1 MSEDERAYIVAARD
15 RLAKAIARACET
27 VRVTLKVYDDAYADL
42 TRNGRP
48 QSFRDFLLKAPGL
61 FYELGERLGGVQHI
75 VSFWRFRFPEGSR
88 LKIGAEELFDLLAD
102 FESSLS
108 FDAADAIAA

>member
-1 MSEDERAYIVAARD
+1 VASQIAAARPVGRMSENERAYILAARD

-48 QSFRDFLLKAPGL
+48 
-61 FYELGERLGGVQHI
+61 
-75 VSFWRFRFPEGSR
+75 
-88 LKIGAEELFDLLAD
+88 
-102 FESSLS
+102 LS
-108 FDAADAIAA
+108 PSAIFC